1 MFNFFESYVTY
12 YIITLVYLQTRRQ
25 NFGSYKHPSSFYFLE
40 IKQIPQ
46 KDIWVKPNQEKEKGN
61 LTLLSTYKQKINSQF
76 PSKSKRKYCQYFF
89 YASTPCGVHVFDHL

>member
-12 YIITLVYLQTRRQ
+12 YINTLVFIPTRRQ

-76 PSKSKRKYCQYFF
+76 PSKSKRKYF
-89 YASTPCGVHVFDHL
+89 